1 MTTSPAYFFVI
12 HGSRNPET
20 KMAAEQLKHLL
31 IKKIESRTAI
41 KLSGLKGNLPS
52 SNLENIHLL
61 DYSQTPL
68 IEIAALELAPLPL
81 NKSLVSF
88 AQKAS
93 SLGFNRIK
101 VVPLFL
107 APGVHVSEDIP
118 LEISSAVKQVN
129 NLVTIELSAFLGKYS
144 EMIRLLTDK
153 FSDLSAQTRILVAHG
168 SRIPKVADYYQNLA
182 DRVDAVMAYWSTA
195 PSLEEQLEVH
205 FRAEKTRIAILPYFL
220 FPGKITQTI
229 SAKVASLQAKYPQA
243 ELLLGQPLGA
253 TEAIAEL
260 IAKEI

>member
-12 HGSRNPET
+12 HGSRNRET
-20 KMAAEQLKHLL
+20 QLAASQLEHLL
-31 IKKIESRTAI
+31 IEKIESRMTI
-41 KLSGLKGNLPS
+41 ELSYLEGNLPS
-52 SNLENIHLL
+52 SKLENIRLL
-61 DYSQTPL
+61 DYPQIPL
-68 IEIAALELAPLPL
+68 IKIAALELAPLPL
-81 NKSLVSF
+81 NKSLVGF

-101 VVPLFL
+101 VIPLFL

-118 LEISSAVKQVN
+118 LEISLATKQIN
-129 NLVTIELSAFLGKYS
+129 NLVIIELSTFLGKYS
-144 EMIRLLTDK
+144 EMARLLTDK

-168 SRIPKVADYYQNLA
+168 SRLPKVADYYQNMA
-182 DRVDAVMAYWSTA
+182 DRLNAVMAYWSLS
-195 PSLEEQLEVH
+195 PSLEEQLEVQIK
-205 FRAEKTRIAILPYFL
+205 AGKTRIAILPYFL

-229 SAKVASLQAKYPQA
+229 STKVASLQAKYPQV

>member
-1 MTTSPAYFFVI
+1 MTTPAYFFVI
-12 HGSRNPET
+12 HGSRNRET
-20 KMAAEQLKHLL
+20 QLAAARLKHLL
-31 IKKIESRTAI
+31 TEKIKSRTAI
-41 KLSGLKGNLPS
+41 RLSGLKSNLSS

-61 DYSQTPL
+61 DYPQTPL

-93 SLGFNRIK
+93 SLGLDRIK

-118 LEISSAVKQVN
+118 LEVLLATKQIN
-129 NLVTIELSAFLGKYS
+129 NLVNIELSTFLGKYS
-144 EMIRLLTDK
+144 EMARLLTDK
-153 FSDLSAQTRILVAHG
+153 FSDLSAETRILVAHG
-168 SRIPKVADYYQNLA
+168 SRLPEVADYYQNMA
-182 DRVDAVMAYWSTA
+182 NRVNAVMAYWSLA
-195 PSLEEQLEVH
+195 PNLEQQVEAQIKAGKIRV
-205 FRAEKTRIAILPYFL
+205 AILPYFL

-229 SAKVASLQAKYPQA
+229 STKVASLQAQYPQA

-260 IAKEI
+260 IAKEV